1 MCKDKDFMDSKNEP
15 FTHVA
20 TCLSIGEEAKAFSD
34 YRCRALCNK
43 GNELGELFEHLA
55 DEEAKHLAMLIVN
68 LADECETFA
77 KHLKE
82 FYESGVDVLSAEKD

>member
-1 MCKDKDFMDSKNEP
+1 MCKDKDFMDPKNEP

-20 TCLSIGEEAKAFSD
+20 ACLSIGEEAKAFSD

-68 LADECETFA
+68 LADECDTFA
-77 KHLKE
+77 KYLKE
-82 FYESGVDVLSAEKD
+82 FYES